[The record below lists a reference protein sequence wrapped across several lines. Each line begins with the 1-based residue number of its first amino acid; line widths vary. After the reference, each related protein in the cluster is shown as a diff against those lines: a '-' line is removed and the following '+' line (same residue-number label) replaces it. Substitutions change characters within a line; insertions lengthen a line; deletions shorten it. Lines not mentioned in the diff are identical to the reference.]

1 MNDYQTD
8 TIVQL
13 REHIK
18 DLQTKLEYRTN
29 LLAYLL
35 PHVEYKANPS
45 AQLEYDFVCFAFM
58 EKFEKQIVKFKDEY
72 AKETGAL
79 NDSNGSKL

>member
-1 MNDYQTD
+1 MNDHQVD
-8 TIVQL
+8 TINQL
-13 REHIK
+13 REVIK
-18 DLQTKLEYRTN
+18 DLKTKLEYRTY
-29 LLAYLL
+29 LLSYLL

-72 AKETGAL
+72 AKEIQ
-79 NDSNGSKL
+79 SNKDGKL